1 MCVLLARHFRHLPAI
16 NNHIQRHMCLQYP
29 YTTCLYWAHCTEQCT
44 ISSDFRQNSRIH
56 IPDFRAANPSILS
69 NKKHQT
75 EPGPASSK
83 STMRPPSPQ
92 TSREMPLSRSW
103 HLQGIRL
110 SWIDDHPVLKHVQ
123 LHPRFDYD
131 TCIYVYMCK
140 NGCIIHMHIY
150 IYIYKVNVCIM
161 LSPIHNPCT
170 IPLQFPT
177 SK

>member
-1 MCVLLARHFRHLPAI
+1 MWSVCVF
-16 NNHIQRHMCLQYP
+16 CLQDTSGNKQSYS
-29 YTTCLYWAHCTEQCT
+29 TTHVSTISIHYVPVLAHCT

-56 IPDFRAANPSILS
+56 IPDFCAANPSILS

-103 HLQGIRL
+103 HLQGIL
-110 SWIDDHPVLKHVQ
+110 LLLDWWPPSVKHVQ

-131 TCIYVYMCK
+131 THIIYV
-140 NGCIIHMHIY
+140 HIY
-150 IYIYKVNVCIM
+150 IYINGCIIYM
-161 LSPIHNPCT
+161 HIY
-170 IPLQFPT
+170 I
-177 SK
+177 